1 MSDDQGAFYQKTIEQ
16 FQVFLGY
23 HILYFEQI
31 LPFQNDLRFFFFFI
45 LGLFTKNIFSR
56 FRKDS
61 RSAAFNLILNNCVS
75 NNKVYIL

>member
-1 MSDDQGAFYQKTIEQ
+1 MSDDQGAFYQKMIEQ

-23 HILYFEQI
+23 HILYFKQI
-31 LPFQNDLRFFFFFI
+31 LPFQNDLQFFFFI

-56 FRKDS
+56 FQKDS
-61 RSAAFNLILNNCVS
+61 RSAAFNLFLNNCVS